1 MILGVYWYF
10 KFPENLY
17 HFKFFRFFE
26 GYGGHADNDAE
37 LAARVQVSNIENFIR
52 QLEELKLRF
61 KRTYLSLAINENQL
75 IISIGDHQLFD
86 YHFQFATE
94 IEDLLIQ
101 ENAKLLD
108 SSGPFKAQLN
118 KNYQPEREIF
128 ENIEHRFIQIV
139 GSELKKNNA
148 ENLSIRVD
156 CNLPL
161 ADKKNF
167 INDLVT
173 ICQEENINV
182 FYYKDHDFNN
192 HCNLMLLFS
201 NGRQSK
207 DAIQAV
213 HVNSFENKVRQLS
226 EKYPLH
232 FGHFGGLNHYPQNGP
247 HIELIVDEEYI
258 LIKK

>member
-37 LAARVQVSNIENFIR
+37 LAARVQVSNIENLIR
-52 QLEELKLRF
+52 KLEELKLCF

-86 YHFQFATE
+86 YHFQFAAE

-108 SSGPFKAQLN
+108 SSVPFKAQLN
-118 KNYQPEREIF
+118 KSYQPEKEVF

-148 ENLSIRVD
+148 ENLSIRID

-161 ADKKNF
+161 ADKKDF
-167 INDLVT
+167 INHLIP
-173 ICQEENINV
+173 ICREENINV

-192 HCNLMLLFS
+192 HCNLMLFFS

-213 HVNSFENKVRQLS
+213 HVNSFGNKIRQLS

-232 FGHFGGLNHYPQNGP
+232 FGHFGGLNHYPQNEP
-247 HIELIVDEEYI
+247 HIELMVDEEYI
-258 LIKK
+258 LSKK